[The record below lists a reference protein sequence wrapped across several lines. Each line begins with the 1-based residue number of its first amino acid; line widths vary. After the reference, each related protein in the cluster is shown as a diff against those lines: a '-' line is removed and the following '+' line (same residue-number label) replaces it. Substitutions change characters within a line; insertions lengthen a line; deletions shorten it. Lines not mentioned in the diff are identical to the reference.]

1 MEPAFGTC
9 NPGDS
14 GVAGDDRKGWVCTA
28 RPRLRKQ
35 LSVVSPSVAFNRP
48 VQ

>member
-1 MEPAFGTC
+1 MEPA
-9 NPGDS
+9 GDS
-14 GVAGDDRKGWVCTA
+14 GVAGDDRKRWVCTA

-35 LSVVSPSVAFNRP
+35 WNVVSTFVGFNHPLPP